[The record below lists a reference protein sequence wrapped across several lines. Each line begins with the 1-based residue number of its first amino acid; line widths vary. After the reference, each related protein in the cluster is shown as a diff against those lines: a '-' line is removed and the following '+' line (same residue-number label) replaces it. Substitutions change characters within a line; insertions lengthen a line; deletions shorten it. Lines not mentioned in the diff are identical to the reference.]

1 MAAGCALTR
10 SASLTSFHRLEII
23 MVPAAER
30 SRAEPSLTRAAVGFF
45 GSTFVTASLMV
56 LLSAISG

>member
-1 MAAGCALTR
+1 
-10 SASLTSFHRLEII
+10 LEII